1 MGTIDDRTYTST
13 FAGLQSTAIT
23 SGSVL
28 VGGLLIHETLKRL
41 RRYPDEDKRR
51 KNGDATVP
59 ERGMEAY
66 ALGYLYRA
74 RSFVPYMPTPDFS
87 SRPLDWVWS
96 TSFKLPEKFYETHAG
111 ADATAYLRFLRG
123 CFYWTLVM
131 TCTVFP
137 VLLGINYHFADP
149 SVSLQSLDRASLAS
163 VARSP
168 TGYGLLWV
176 HVVSIWFMT
185 VTWFAVLTWFGYGV
199 IRVRRNT
206 LRALLRSQGKLVI
219 DESSEKKGCKALPPL
234 VPPERRPDDLRD
246 ERPVGWRF
254 RTVLVRNIPP
264 AMRSEKAIAQYFEQ
278 GLRGTLSSN
287 EPSPPTSTTVSPAM
301 SSKPFDDKPVMLTM
315 GPVTSQETVSEKQDE
330 RNGSA
335 PALIS
340 EIVLVRKQAELN
352 ELYVKYRAVQNELEN
367 AHCQLA
373 ENVMAFVKSKVRVEQ
388 RLSRGEPA
396 RTRVESVRHA
406 LTLPFRSRK
415 AKLTEEMERSTREGD
430 ATLVQR
436 LRKFLPQDQEASLGS
451 RNETAS
457 LWKELHELHKEDPR
471 FFDRFQ
477 PLIKLRHFRG
487 QKVPSIDYHLA
498 KLNLLATLIEDQ
510 RANPERFEPASSAF
524 VTFERASDARRARLE
539 MSSRNQRKTFAT
551 KSLECKVKKAPE
563 FRDLDYNRLV
573 LVSLSSDILR
583 GAILQ
588 TFVWAATIF
597 WVLPLS
603 FLVGLFSL
611 ESISKYIPRL
621 ADFLRNHTATQTLF
635 NSLLPTSIVAL
646 ISMLVPTLIGIITRN
661 GQALIT
667 VTKLHAVVQSRYWK
681 WQVVNL
687 ILVFCI
693 GITAFNAFL
702 NAFKTPGSVLQVVA
716 EAFPKGATF
725 FVSWTL
731 LVVGLHHGIE
741 ICLLGIPWINHATIR
756 KLKTPRK
763 REFEAQPRSFNYA
776 YWAPNHLLVLG
787 ITAIFSIL
795 NPLVIAFNFFYQLM
809 VLTVFKNQFAHV
821 YWRRWYENNGRFV
834 FRRTYRYSL
843 DMFTMAHVI
852 IVAFLFVAKRFRLG
866 GACIPLIP
874 ITVFI
879 KVIGTRWFDKLMDEL
894 DEAEID
900 IVCGEDEN
908 MSKELS
914 VPLTEMDEDMHRLAP
929 REMAST
935 VKDFT
940 LTTLPALTLRPQS
953 RLPTVPS
960 PRKAA
965 KSIKFDGSGQLSSV
979 SRPQIRSRTNSGRP
993 RALSAAS
1000 QDDDKPML
1008 QAAMSFG
1015 ERPDPVAKT
1024 NYDQSPIKRREPKR
1038 HKSGQLDLYQFS
1050 RGDVSDDSGGELD
1063 KVVTA
1068 HAPIIRDDRPV
1079 TNVRYHNP
1087 AQVARLERSLWLP
1100 RDPLKPVDLGDT
1112 IDYHGHALV
1121 SSEGGSGAIG
1131 VWEDDDSKGPI
1142 MPVIKSIEGEKSVTD
1157 SLFQQAPPLT
1167 LVATRD
1173 TSATSSSAAALGSM
1187 INSAKIRVAGDV
1199 ARTIEAEDG
1208 IRVNPRNK
1216 AVAMC
1221 LGDDDAAS
1229 VAAGSFGDARAPGL
1243 QSSSNAKAVHLSLVP
1258 SSTAE
1263 SHLQAS
1269 PIPSPALSPPDA
1281 PSSPSMD
1288 AAATSAVDEPTTPTH
1303 QRRTSLRS
1311 RRSFHEDD
1319 ENATHTVITV
1329 GPVVST
1335 TASRTSGRS
1344 RSPASSRSR
1353 AGTRGRQ
1360 GSIAVSMQVSIAEG
1374 IEPREVVTISQ
1385 TQALISELVE
1395 EERIEH
1401 ERRVQEE
1408 TVRKRREE
1416 RDKRPG
1422 FLARMLLANAPDVDT
1437 VK

>member
-1 MGTIDDRTYTST
+1 MTTIDERSYTST

-28 VGGLLIHETLKRL
+28 VGGLLIQEYLKRL

-51 KNGDATVP
+51 KNGDTTVP
-59 ERGMEAY
+59 DRGMEGFAM
-66 ALGYLYRA
+66 GYLYRA
-74 RSFVPYMPTPDFS
+74 RSFVPVMPSPDFS
-87 SRPLDWVWS
+87 ARPLGWVWS
-96 TSFKLPEKFYETHAG
+96 TSFKLPEKFYETHVG

-137 VLLGINYHFADP
+137 VLLGINYHFADS

-163 VARSP
+163 LAKSP
-168 TGYGLLWV
+168 TGFGLLWV
-176 HVVSIWFMT
+176 HVVAIWFMT
-185 VTWFAVLTWFGYGV
+185 VTWYAVLTWFGYGV

-206 LRALLRSQGKLVI
+206 LRSLLRTQGKLVL
-219 DESSEKKGCKALPPL
+219 DETQEKKAGAKALPPAY
-234 VPPERRPDDLRD
+234 PPERRPEDLRD

-254 RTVLVRNIPP
+254 RTVLIRNIPP
-264 AMRSEKAIAQYFEQ
+264 SMRSEKAIAQYFEQ

-287 EPSPPTSTTVSPAM
+287 EPSPPTSTTVSPAL
-301 SSKPFDDKPVMLTM
+301 SSRPFDDKPVMITM
-315 GPVTSQETVSEKQDE
+315 GQVKSNETVSEKCHE
-330 RNGSA
+330 KSGKV
-335 PALIS
+335 PPLIS

-352 ELYVKYRAVQNELEN
+352 ELYNKYRAVQNELEN

-373 ENVMAFVKSKVRVEQ
+373 ENVMAFVRSKVVIEQ
-388 RLSRGEPA
+388 RLQRGERA
-396 RTRVESVRHA
+396 RTRVETIRHA
-406 LTLPFRSRK
+406 LRTPFRSRK
-415 AKLTEEMERSTREGD
+415 AKLTEEMEQKTREGD
-430 ATLVQR
+430 TTLVQR
-436 LRKFLPQDQEASLGS
+436 LRRYLPGEEVPD
-451 RNETAS
+451 TS
-457 LWKELHELHKEDPR
+457 LWEALHALHDENPR
-471 FFDRFQ
+471 LFDRFQ
-477 PLIKLRHFRG
+477 PLIKLTHFRG

-498 KLNLLATLIEDQ
+498 KMNLLATLIEDQ

-551 KSLECKVKKAPE
+551 RSLECKVKKAPE

-588 TFVWAATIF
+588 TFIWAATIF
-597 WVLPLS
+597 WVIPLS

-621 ADFLRNHTATQTLF
+621 ADFLENHTATQTLF

-731 LVVGLHHGIE
+731 LVVGVHHGIE
-741 ICLLGIPWINHATIR
+741 ICMLGIPWINHATIR
-756 KLKTPRK
+756 KLRTPRK

-843 DMFTMAHVI
+843 DMFTMGHVI

-879 KVIGTRWFDKLMDEL
+879 KVVGTRWFDKLMDEL

-900 IVCGEDEN
+900 VVCGEEEN

-914 VPLTEMDEDMHRLAP
+914 VPLTEADEDMHRLAP

-940 LTTLPALTLRPQS
+940 LTTLPALTLHPKA
-953 RLPTVPS
+953 RLPIVPS
-960 PRKAA
+960 PRKSA
-965 KSIKFDGSGQLSSV
+965 KSIKFDGSGQISTV
-979 SRPQIRSRTNSGRP
+979 GRPHIQSRTNSGRP
-993 RALSAAS
+993 RAQSAGS
-1000 QDDDKPML
+1000 QDDDRPML
-1008 QAAMSFG
+1008 QAATSFG
-1015 ERPDPVAKT
+1015 GRLESDSKNSYEQDLIKQRERKL
-1024 NYDQSPIKRREPKR
+1024 S
-1038 HKSGQLDLYQFS
+1038 KSGKLDLYQFS
-1050 RGDVSDDSGGELD
+1050 RGEVSDDSD
-1063 KVVTA
+1063 AQPDRIVTV

-1121 SSEGGSGAIG
+1121 SSEGGNGAIG
-1131 VWEDDDSKGPI
+1131 FWEEDESKGPV
-1142 MPVIKSIEGEKSVTD
+1142 MPVIKSVEGETSVTD
-1157 SLFQQAPPLT
+1157 ALFEQAPPLT
-1167 LVATRD
+1167 LVSTRE

-1187 INSAKIRVAGDV
+1187 INSAKIRVASDV

-1208 IRVNPRNK
+1208 IRINPRNK
-1216 AVAMC
+1216 AVPMPS
-1221 LGDDDAAS
+1221 LDDAAS
-1229 VAAGSFGDARAPGL
+1229 QLSASLSDARAPGL
-1243 QSSSNAKAVHLSLVP
+1243 QPSSSAKAIHLSLASESQLQ
-1258 SSTAE
+1258 SSPL
-1263 SHLQAS
+1263 H
-1269 PIPSPALSPPDA
+1269 SPALPTRDIPATPHFEGDHA
-1281 PSSPSMD
+1281 T
-1288 AAATSAVDEPTTPTH
+1288 AATSAVDEPSTPTH
-1303 QRRTSLRS
+1303 QRRASLRS
-1311 RRSFHEDD
+1311 RKSFTED
-1319 ENATHTVITV
+1319 ENAAHTVITV
-1329 GPVVST
+1329 GPVVPTS
-1335 TASRTSGRS
+1335 SHVSGRS

-1353 AGTRGRQ
+1353 GPRGRT
-1360 GSIAVSMQVSIAEG
+1360 GSIAVSMQASIAEG
-1374 IEPREVVTISQ
+1374 VEPHEVVTISQ
-1385 TQALISELVE
+1385 TQALMSELIE

-1401 ERRVQEE
+1401 ERRMQKES
-1408 TVRKRREE
+1408 VRKQKEE
-1416 RDKRPG
+1416 QDKRPG
-1422 FLARMLLANAPDVDT
+1422 WFSRMLLANAPDVDT